1 MHDLFEVACFDM
13 FHSRQMLLTRS
24 TSPDGAIMP
33 DSISQF
39 GNVPAHARMLCWA
52 GLRTQPAMTGFIS
65 PPCSGSFGWVCP
77 DVLQLFGRWSSEL
90 NL

>member
-39 GNVPAHARMLCWA
+39 GNVPAHARNVVLGWTA
-52 GLRTQPAMTGFIS
+52 HPARCERFYQS
-65 PPCSGSFGWVCP
+65 A
-77 DVLQLFGRWSSEL
+77 L
-90 NL
+90 